1 MVNKTTDVTGLLK
14 RLFEIVEKLFE
25 RPRRHPIKNK
35 DLTAFPRPPTISSL
49 EFSRKKFSLGSHSFW
64 LLNLVVW
71 LTISL
76 GTFLAGFYFCPSP
89 IAAFGLIFSHFIL
102 GLILTSG
109 IRSIYQLPGLREK
122 FSLTALG
129 AILLLSL
136 VGATLLSLSVQAL
149 VDHMQWARQ
158 DVPPSVVF
166 DYRIKIY
173 WLIFTAWGIG
183 YYGVKAGLIANA
195 QKRAAKRARARAGIL
210 EIQMLRSQIDPH
222 FLFNSLNG
230 IVAEIGPHPATAIT
244 MVEEL
249 ADYLRYSLD
258 HRQTTLTPLAGELM
272 AMRSFLKIEQSR
284 FADRLKVTIQATAD
298 AVSAIVPS
306 FLLQPLVENAVKHGH
321 SPESLPLEI
330 TIHVALSGDTLEILV
345 SNSGHLQP
353 SPQAGVGHSTLL
365 RRLQLHY
372 PNRHQF
378 NLTAKGGIIQAQL
391 ILQGTPCS
399 EF

>member
-166 DYRIKIY
+166 DYRIKMY

-244 MVEEL
+244 MVEEARGVPLSASCVDYPSHRGCRKRHRSEFSPPAPCRKCRQARPL
-249 ADYLRYSLD
+249 ARV
-258 HRQTTLTPLAGELM
+258 LTP
-272 AMRSFLKIEQSR
+272 RNYHSR
-284 FADRLKVTIQATAD
+284 RPF
-298 AVSAIVPS
+298 
-306 FLLQPLVENAVKHGH
+306 G
-321 SPESLPLEI
+321 
-330 TIHVALSGDTLEILV
+330 
-345 SNSGHLQP
+345 
-353 SPQAGVGHSTLL
+353 
-365 RRLQLHY
+365 
-372 PNRHQF
+372 
-378 NLTAKGGIIQAQL
+378 
-391 ILQGTPCS
+391 
-399 EF
+399 

>member
-1 MVNKTTDVTGLLK
+1 
-14 RLFEIVEKLFE
+14 
-25 RPRRHPIKNK
+25 
-35 DLTAFPRPPTISSL
+35 L
-49 EFSRKKFSLGSHSFW
+49 EFTRKIFSLGPHSFW

-71 LTISL
+71 LIISL
-76 GTFLAGFYFCPSP
+76 GTFLAGFYFYPSA
-89 IAAFGLIFSHFIL
+89 IAAIGLIFSHFIL

-109 IRSIYQLPGLREK
+109 IRHIYQLPRLRGK
-122 FSLTALG
+122 FSLTTLG

-136 VGATLLSLSVQAL
+136 VGATLFSLSIHAL

-166 DYRIKIY
+166 DYRIKMY

-183 YYGVKAGLIANA
+183 YYGMKAGLMANA
-195 QKRAAKRARARAGIL
+195 QKRSAKRARARATVL

-258 HRQTTLTPLAGELM
+258 HRQTTLTSLAGELN
-272 AMRSFLKIEQSR
+272 AMRSFLKIDQSR
-284 FADRLKVTIQATAD
+284 FTDRLKITIQTTAD
-298 AVSAIVPS
+298 AERAIVPS

-330 TIHVALSGDTLEILV
+330 AIHAALSGDTLEITV
-345 SNSGHLQP
+345 SNSGHLHP
-353 SPQAGVGHSTLL
+353 SPEEGVGHSTLL

>member
-1 MVNKTTDVTGLLK
+1 
-14 RLFEIVEKLFE
+14 
-25 RPRRHPIKNK
+25 
-35 DLTAFPRPPTISSL
+35 
-49 EFSRKKFSLGSHSFW
+49 
-64 LLNLVVW
+64 
-71 LTISL
+71 
-76 GTFLAGFYFCPSP
+76 
-89 IAAFGLIFSHFIL
+89 
-102 GLILTSG
+102 
-109 IRSIYQLPGLREK
+109 
-122 FSLTALG
+122 
-129 AILLLSL
+129 
-136 VGATLLSLSVQAL
+136 
-149 VDHMQWARQ
+149 
-158 DVPPSVVF
+158 
-166 DYRIKIY
+166 
-173 WLIFTAWGIG
+173 
-183 YYGVKAGLIANA
+183 
-195 QKRAAKRARARAGIL
+195 
-210 EIQMLRSQIDPH
+210 
-222 FLFNSLNG
+222 
-230 IVAEIGPHPATAIT
+230 
-244 MVEEL
+244 
-249 ADYLRYSLD
+249 
-258 HRQTTLTPLAGELM
+258 M

-365 RRLQLHY
+365 RRLQPHY